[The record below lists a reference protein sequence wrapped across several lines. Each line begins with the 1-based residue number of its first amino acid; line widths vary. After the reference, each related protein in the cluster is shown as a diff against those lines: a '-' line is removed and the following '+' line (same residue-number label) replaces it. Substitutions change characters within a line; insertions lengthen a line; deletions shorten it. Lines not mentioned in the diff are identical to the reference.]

1 MRFYTQQ
8 HRHDCGIDLHTR
20 TMYLCI
26 LNQTGEVLLH
36 RNLGATPEGRS
47 STRSPRTGKTWTSP
61 IHATL
66 HEVAV

>member
-1 MRFYTQQ
+1 
-8 HRHDCGIDLHTR
+8 
-20 TMYLCI
+20 MYLCI